1 MFLIL
6 FFFKPGEIIFI
17 KQLCNKG
24 SLVEYVYD
32 LTIVIVTGIL
42 AIVGIV
48 LGLFWG
54 NLRKTDPS
62 LMQAKE
68 SSYNET
74 IQFLRS
80 ENNRLNG
87 SINRQK
93 QKFQVEGDYDLTQKS
108 DVASL
113 AKSVLP
119 AIVDFLPENVQTVA
133 RSLLNDQGIIDLL
146 DSFYKDHPEDIK
158 RLLGGFLKGGTK
170 KESSSAAQSE
180 TPAIQ
185 FDPAGA

>member
-1 MFLIL
+1 
-6 FFFKPGEIIFI
+6 
-17 KQLCNKG
+17 
-24 SLVEYVYD
+24 LVEYVYD
-32 LTIVIVTGIL
+32 LTIIATTGIL
-42 AIVGIV
+42 VLGGVI

-54 NLRKTDPS
+54 NLRKTSPA

-68 SSYNET
+68 TSYNET

-87 SINRQK
+87 SISRQK
-93 QKFQVEGDYDLTQKS
+93 QKFQVDGDYDLNEKS

-119 AIVDFLPENVQTVA
+119 AIIDFLPENVQTVA
-133 RSLLNDQGIIDLL
+133 RSLLNDKGIIDLL
-146 DSFYKDHPEDIK
+146 DGFYKDHPEDIQ

-170 KESSSAAQSE
+170 KESSDKAQSE
-180 TPAIQ
+180 TPAVV

>member
-1 MFLIL
+1 
-6 FFFKPGEIIFI
+6 
-17 KQLCNKG
+17 
-24 SLVEYVYD
+24 LVEYAYD

-42 AIVGIV
+42 SIVGVV

-68 SSYNET
+68 NSYNET
-74 IQFLRS
+74 IQFLRG

-93 QKFQVEGDYDLTQKS
+93 QKFQVEGEYDLNEKS

-119 AIVDFLPENVQTVA
+119 AIIDFLPENVQTVA

-146 DSFYKDHPEDIK
+146 DGFYKEHPEDIQ
-158 RLLGGFLKGGTK
+158 RLLGGFLKGGQ
-170 KESSSAAQSE
+170 KEKGGSPAQLE
-180 TPAIQ
+180 APKTQ
-185 FDPAGA
+185 FQSGGA

>member
-1 MFLIL
+1 
-6 FFFKPGEIIFI
+6 
-17 KQLCNKG
+17 
-24 SLVEYVYD
+24 VEYVYD

-42 AIVGIV
+42 ASVGII

-54 NLRKTDPS
+54 NLRKTDPT

-68 SSYNET
+68 HSYSET
-74 IQFLRS
+74 IQYLRS

-87 SINRQK
+87 SISRQK

-119 AIVDFLPENVQTVA
+119 AIVDFLPENVQKVA

-146 DSFYKDHPEDIK
+146 DSFYKDHPKEIES
-158 RLLGGFLKGGTK
+158 LLGGFLKGGAK
-170 KESSSAAQSE
+170 KESSDKAQSE
-180 TPAIQ
+180 APAVQ

>member
-1 MFLIL
+1 MIHLIAYVV
-6 FFFKPGEIIFI
+6 IIDP
-17 KQLCNKG
+17 
-24 SLVEYVYD
+24 LVEYVYD

-42 AIVGIV
+42 AVVGVV

-54 NLRKTDPS
+54 NLRKTDPT

-68 SSYNET
+68 SSYHDT
-74 IQFLRS
+74 IEYLRS

-93 QKFQVEGDYDLTQKS
+93 QKFQVEGKYDLTEKS

-119 AIVDFLPENVQTVA
+119 AIIDFLPENVQKVA

-146 DSFYKDHPEDIK
+146 DGFYKDHPEDIQ

-170 KESSSAAQSE
+170 EGSKKTESE

-185 FDPAGA
+185 YDPSGA

>member
-1 MFLIL
+1 
-6 FFFKPGEIIFI
+6 
-17 KQLCNKG
+17 
-24 SLVEYVYD
+24 LVEYVYD
-32 LTIVIVTGIL
+32 LTIIIVAGIL
-42 AIVGIV
+42 GSVVII

-54 NLRKTDPS
+54 NLRKTDPT

-68 SSYNET
+68 HSYSET
-74 IQFLRS
+74 IQYLRS

-87 SINRQK
+87 SISRQK
-93 QKFQVEGDYDLTQKS
+93 QKFQVEGEYDLTQKS
-108 DVASL
+108 DVATL

-119 AIVDFLPENVQTVA
+119 AIIDFLPENVQKVA

-146 DSFYKDHPEDIK
+146 DSFYKDHPKEIES
-158 RLLGGFLKGGTK
+158 LLGGFLKGGTK
-170 KESSSAAQSE
+170 KESSDKAQSE

>member
-1 MFLIL
+1 
-6 FFFKPGEIIFI
+6 
-17 KQLCNKG
+17 
-24 SLVEYVYD
+24 LVEYVYD
-32 LTIVIVTGIL
+32 LTVILVTGIL
-42 AIVGIV
+42 AITGVI

-54 NLRKTDPS
+54 NLHKTNPS

-68 SSYNET
+68 TSYNET

-93 QKFQVEGDYDLTQKS
+93 QKFQVEGDYDLNEKS

-119 AIVDFLPENVQTVA
+119 AIVDFLPENVQKVA

-146 DSFYKDHPEDIK
+146 DSFYKDHPDEIK
-158 RLLGGFLKGGTK
+158 SLLGGFLKGGSK
-170 KESSSAAQSE
+170 KSNSETTQSE

-185 FDPAGA
+185 FDPSGA